1 MRSVGHAAP
10 LARTM
15 RNQFL
20 SNGRVVPIEAHMS
33 SRAWKAYVGVA
44 VAAVA
49 GYFLM
54 PNDSW
59 PQTIYAELVGLFA
72 TGAIVVGVVKHR
84 PAVKAAW
91 LWFAAGQLLNVL
103 GTLAEAVIG
112 RVLQLETWPS
122 VADVLWLGLYPGLV
136 VGLYLLIRRRTQG
149 HDWGSLVDATTI
161 TTGLG
166 LLSWVF
172 LIRPVADDSS
182 MSLVA
187 RIVSIAYP
195 VGDILVLAMVT
206 RLLVGAGSRPLAFR
220 LLAAALL
227 LYLAG
232 DATWAVLNYVGVEPG
247 PTAVKLLQ
255 MNFLTAYVLVGAA
268 GLHRSAREVGEPTSQ
283 RTLHL
288 SPALLVL
295 LTAASLIAPA
305 ILAYQVWH
313 HQVTDGIAIVVGSV
327 ALFLLVVTR
336 MAQLLRQI
344 ERQSRQLSEL
354 TRVDELT
361 GLPNRRAWSTELPA
375 AIERARRDRV
385 ELSIAMLDLDHFK
398 RFNDEYGHQ
407 AGDRLLKG
415 ATAAWSAQL
424 RAVDQLARYGGEEFI
439 VLLPWATAELAT
451 GVLERLRAST
461 PAGQTFSAGVATWDG
476 TETSEDLIARADQAL
491 YQAKAAGRD
500 RILVASMAARTATQL
515 GGT

>member
-1 MRSVGHAAP
+1 
-10 LARTM
+10 
-15 RNQFL
+15 
-20 SNGRVVPIEAHMS
+20 
-33 SRAWKAYVGVA
+33 
-44 VAAVA
+44 
-49 GYFLM
+49 
-54 PNDSW
+54 
-59 PQTIYAELVGLFA
+59 
-72 TGAIVVGVVKHR
+72 
-84 PAVKAAW
+84 
-91 LWFAAGQLLNVL
+91 
-103 GTLAEAVIG
+103 
-112 RVLQLETWPS
+112 
-122 VADVLWLGLYPGLV
+122 
-136 VGLYLLIRRRTQG
+136 
-149 HDWGSLVDATTI
+149 
-161 TTGLG
+161 
-166 LLSWVF
+166 
-172 LIRPVADDSS
+172 
-182 MSLVA
+182 
-187 RIVSIAYP
+187 
-195 VGDILVLAMVT
+195 
-206 RLLVGAGSRPLAFR
+206 
-220 LLAAALL
+220 
-227 LYLAG
+227 
-232 DATWAVLNYVGVEPG
+232 
-247 PTAVKLLQ
+247 
-255 MNFLTAYVLVGAA
+255 
-268 GLHRSAREVGEPTSQ
+268 
-283 RTLHL
+283 
-288 SPALLVL
+288 LVL

-439 VLLPWATAELAT
+439 VLLPGATAELAT

-476 TETSEDLIARADQAL
+476 SETSEDLIARADQAL

-515 GGT
+515 GGTHRTAEAGT

>member
-1 MRSVGHAAP
+1 
-10 LARTM
+10 
-15 RNQFL
+15 
-20 SNGRVVPIEAHMS
+20 MS

-72 TGAIVVGVVKHR
+72 TGAIVVGVVEHR

-91 LWFAAGQLLNVL
+91 LLFAAGQLLNVL

-206 RLLVGAGSRPLAFR
+206 RLLVGAGSRTLAFR

-232 DATWAVLNYVGVEPG
+232 DATWAVLNCVGVESG

-255 MNFLTAYVLVGAA
+255 MSFLTAYVLVGAA

-375 AIERARRDRV
+375 
-385 ELSIAMLDLDHFK
+385 
-398 RFNDEYGHQ
+398 
-407 AGDRLLKG
+407 GDRLLKG

-424 RAVDQLARYGGEEFI
+424 RGVDQLARTAVRSSSYCCRGPPPNWQPGCSSACARAP
-439 VLLPWATAELAT
+439 LLARPSRPAWPPGT
-451 GVLERLRAST
+451 GAKPPR
-461 PAGQTFSAGVATWDG
+461 
-476 TETSEDLIARADQAL
+476 TSSPADQAL

-515 GGT
+515 GGTHRTAEAGT

>member
-1 MRSVGHAAP
+1 
-10 LARTM
+10 
-15 RNQFL
+15 
-20 SNGRVVPIEAHMS
+20 
-33 SRAWKAYVGVA
+33 
-44 VAAVA
+44 
-49 GYFLM
+49 
-54 PNDSW
+54 
-59 PQTIYAELVGLFA
+59 
-72 TGAIVVGVVKHR
+72 VKHR
-84 PAVKAAW
+84 PAAKAAW

-112 RVLQLETWPS
+112 RVLHLETWPS

-136 VGLYLLIRRRTQG
+136 IGLYLLIRRRTRG

-182 MSLVA
+182 LSLVA

-227 LYLAG
+227 VYLAG
-232 DATWAVLNYVGVEPG
+232 DATWAVINYVGLEPG
-247 PTAVKLLQ
+247 PAAVKLLEI
-255 MNFLTAYVLVGAA
+255 NFLAAYVLVGAA
-268 GLHRSAREVGEPTSQ
+268 GLHRSVREVGDQGAQ
-283 RTLHL
+283 RILRL

-295 LTAASLIAPA
+295 LTVASLIAPA
-305 ILAYQVWH
+305 ILAYQVSRR
-313 HQVTDGIAIVVGSV
+313 QVTDGIAIVVGSV

-344 ERQSRQLSEL
+344 ERQSRQLSQL
-354 TRVDELT
+354 SRVDELT
-361 GLPNRRAWSTELPA
+361 GLPNRRAWSAELPA

-385 ELSIAMLDLDHFK
+385 ELSIALLDLDHFK
-398 RFNDEYGHQ
+398 RFNDEFGHQ

-415 ATAAWSAQL
+415 ASAAWSAQL

-439 VLLPWATAELAT
+439 VLLPGATAELAT
-451 GVLERLRAST
+451 CVLERLRGAT

-476 TETSEDLIARADQAL
+476 TETSEDFIARADQAL
-491 YQAKAAGRD
+491 YQAKDAGRD
-500 RILVASMAARTATQL
+500 RILVAPQGPQATTQP
-515 GGT
+515 GAIPMPSDATT